1 MNVPKLEIHFLIPK
15 KNKINL
21 FLNTMLSQ
29 LTDCVTRQCI
39 ESAYRQVNL
48 ECLKPAYRQA
58 RVN

>member
-1 MNVPKLEIHFLIPK
+1 MNVPKLKIHFLIPK

-39 ESAYRQVNL
+39 ESAYRKVDL

-58 RVN
+58 RVS